1 MTLQKSEQRAVLDRM
16 NRELPARFVR
26 RVLASCVKEFF
37 DAHGIACEICPER
50 SAPAPIEH
58 VEHVE
63 LGSIIGFRGTSV
75 RGGLAFVAPMELI
88 SEILP
93 VPRSVEHPDAQM
105 RDWSAEIANQLVGRF
120 KNKLSARSL
129 DFDVGAPVC
138 FTGKA
143 IRFVFLPDA
152 EGVSLCFRAS
162 SSSIH
167 VHLDCS
173 LEPQDDTRDAGDV
186 RIVPEG
192 EMLLF

>member
-1 MTLQKSEQRAVLDRM
+1 M
-16 NRELPARFVR
+16 NRELSALFVR
-26 RVLASCVKEFF
+26 RVLASCVTEFF
-37 DAHGIACEICPER
+37 DALGIACEVIAER
-50 SAPAPIEH
+50 TDPAQAD
-58 VEHVE
+58 HVE
-63 LGSIIGFRGTSV
+63 LGSIVGFRGNGV

-88 SEILP
+88 SEMLP
-93 VPRSVEHPDAQM
+93 VPKSLEHPDAQM

-152 EGVSLCFRAS
+152 EGMSLCFSAS
-162 SSSIH
+162 SSSMH

-173 LEPQDDTRDAGDV
+173 LEPQDDARDASDI

-192 EMLLF
+192 EMVLF